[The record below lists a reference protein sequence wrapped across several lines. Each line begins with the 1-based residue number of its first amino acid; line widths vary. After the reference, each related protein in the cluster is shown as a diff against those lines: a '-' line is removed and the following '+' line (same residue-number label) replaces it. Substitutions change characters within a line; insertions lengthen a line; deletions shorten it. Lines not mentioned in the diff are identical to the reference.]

1 MTVSVVTV
9 TYNAASTVD
18 QAVRSVLDQ
27 QGGFTLDYHIV
38 DGGSTD
44 GTLDILEAHKAR
56 IAAITSQPDAGLYDA
71 MNRGVARAKG
81 DIIGI
86 LNADDA
92 YADPHVIADILK
104 TFETTGADAVY
115 ADLDY
120 VDEATATV
128 VTRHWKSGEP
138 GDFRKGWMPPHPTL
152 FVKREIYEQH
162 GLFSLELRSAA
173 DYELMLRFFH
183 FRGRSSPTSRERP
196 SRCALEDSPMPRS
209 PTGSKQ
215 MPKTPKRGGSMEA
228 LPHRSCAWPSLAQN
242 QAIPKALIPAGN
254 AISGGCS
261 SGPLGRSSRR
271 GDGSP

>member
-1 MTVSVVTV
+1 
-9 TYNAASTVD
+9 
-18 QAVRSVLDQ
+18 
-27 QGGFTLDYHIV
+27 
-38 DGGSTD
+38 
-44 GTLDILEAHKAR
+44 
-56 IAAITSQPDAGLYDA
+56 

-128 VTRHWKSGEP
+128 VTRHWKSGVP
-138 GDFRKGWMPPHPTL
+138 GNFRKGWMPPHPTL

-173 DYELMLRFFH
+173 DYELMLRFFP
-183 FRGRSSPTSRERP
+183 FQRGTARLPPQNHSQDACRRTVQCVTHQQGKSKRRRRQSL
-196 SRCALEDSPMPRS
+196 ANQWKRS
-209 PTGSKQ
+209 PT
-215 MPKTPKRGGSMEA
+215 A
-228 LPHRSCAWPSLAQN
+228 LALGQASAQN
-242 QAIPKALIPAGN
+242 QPVPKTLIPAAN
-254 AISGGCS
+254 AISGCCS

-271 GDGSP
+271 AGGSP